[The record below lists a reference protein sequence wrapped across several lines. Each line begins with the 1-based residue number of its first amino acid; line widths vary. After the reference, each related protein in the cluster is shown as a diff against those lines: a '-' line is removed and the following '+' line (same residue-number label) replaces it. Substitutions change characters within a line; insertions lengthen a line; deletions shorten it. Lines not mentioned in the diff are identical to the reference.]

1 MVSICKSFV
10 SPKQSENLD
19 KSCSSLTFMAEV
31 TFIRFRL
38 SLVANPRIGTDFEST
53 TINETSK

>member
-1 MVSICKSFV
+1 MVSICESSV

-19 KSCSSLTFMAEV
+19 KSCSSLMFTAEL